1 MEHTVTTIPCQ
12 RRYLLIIMTPCQVGL
27 LTNTDTLS
35 TTVSSYNN
43 DTMSGRSVYIYR
55 YNIM

>member
-12 RRYLLIIMTPCQVGL
+12 RRYLLIILTTCQVGL

-35 TTVSSYNN
+35 TTVSYNT
-43 DTMSGRSVYIYR
+43 DTMSGRSVNIYR